1 MNNRLKKLAP
11 LLTFDAVLGLLFIVS
26 NISIWS
32 LINSEVMQFGL
43 WDVYIKTFNINPLQI
58 AVSYMELSNG
68 NVLSPSVGPT
78 ITNYPFILFWILLL
92 GNIGFVVRML
102 QKAQKNP
109 YMLRRLVLLLI
120 FDALASSLFVF
131 SNISIWNTINSEV
144 MQFNSTDIWIKTF
157 NINPLQFAVR
167 YLGTED
173 HFWTSRGVGPTIPNY
188 PFILFW
194 VILLGNIGFVIW
206 GITNS
211 TEESA
216 ANKAVIRES
225 VNG

>member
-11 LLTFDAVLGLLFIVS
+11 LLTFDAILGLLFIFS
-26 NISIWS
+26 NISIWN
-32 LINSEVMQFGL
+32 LINTEVMQFGL
-43 WDVYIKTFNINPLQI
+43 WDVYIKTFNISPLQI
-58 AVSYMELSNG
+58 AVSYMNLSNG

-78 ITNYPFILFWILLL
+78 ITNYPFILFWVLLL
-92 GNIGFVVRML
+92 GNIGFFVRML

-120 FDALASSLFVF
+120 FDALASLLFIF

-194 VILLGNIGFVIW
+194 VILLGNIGFIIW
-206 GITNS
+206 VLRNPQKNPQ
-211 TEESA
+211 
-216 ANKAVIRES
+216 ANKAVIK
-225 VNG
+225 

>member
-1 MNNRLKKLAP
+1 
-11 LLTFDAVLGLLFIVS
+11 
-26 NISIWS
+26 
-32 LINSEVMQFGL
+32 
-43 WDVYIKTFNINPLQI
+43 
-58 AVSYMELSNG
+58 
-68 NVLSPSVGPT
+68 
-78 ITNYPFILFWILLL
+78 
-92 GNIGFVVRML
+92 ML

-120 FDALASSLFVF
+120 FDALASLLFIF

-194 VILLGNIGFVIW
+194 VILLGNIGFIIW
-206 GITNS
+206 VLRNPQKNPQ
-211 TEESA
+211 
-216 ANKAVIRES
+216 ANKAVIK
-225 VNG
+225 